1 MRHSKTPAMQV
12 LLVLLLVT
20 AGGVM
25 ASPGAADDAVTLN
38 LQQAVTK
45 ALANNPGIE
54 AARIDANIAKARS
67 ETLALG
73 TPFRLQGE
81 IENVG
86 GSGEFS
92 GFDASE
98 STLSVA
104 KTLETGDK
112 RLWRQSLGD
121 SRLELASIEI
131 AAREAQVAAE
141 TSRRY
146 VHLLQLQEASA
157 LSAESLAISTR
168 THDIVRKRVAVGR
181 ASEAEESSAS
191 VSLARTELESQRVGF
206 EIVAAKT
213 ALSLLWGT
221 TNPAF
226 ASVNG
231 NLYSMP
237 EIPDY
242 ERLRERLGNNPAML
256 RISAQ
261 SLVHQAEQRVAMS
274 SQSADVELSAGLR
287 HLAASDD
294 VAMVVGFSVP
304 FGTKGRTAPL
314 VRESDAGLARTS
326 VDRDAQALELETSLR
341 TLYQRLLAE
350 RNQAETLQSQVI
362 PEAQRAVTFYERGFE
377 LGSYALLELT
387 AAQER
392 LVALRRDAL
401 DAATSFHL
409 TMIEIESLLG
419 NTNPGGA
426 LL

>member
-1 MRHSKTPAMQV
+1 MRHSKTPAVQV
-12 LLVLLLVT
+12 LLVLLLLT
-20 AGGVM
+20 AGGVV
-25 ASPGAADDAVTLN
+25 ASSSAADDAVTLN

-73 TPFRLQGE
+73 TPWRLAGE

-92 GFDASE
+92 GFDTSE
-98 STLSVA
+98 TTLIVA
-104 KTLETGDK
+104 RTLETGDK
-112 RLWRQSLGD
+112 QLRRQNLGD
-121 SRLELASIEI
+121 SRLQLASIEI
-131 AAREAQVAAE
+131 AAREAHVAAE
-141 TSRRY
+141 TTRRY
-146 VHLLQLQEASA
+146 VRLLQLQAASE
-157 LSAESLAISTR
+157 LSAESLAISNR
-168 THDIVRKRVAVGR
+168 TLDIVRRRVAVGR

-191 VSLARTELESQRVGF
+191 VSLARTELESRRLGF

-213 ALSLLWGT
+213 ALSSLWGT

-226 ASVNG
+226 ARVNG

-237 EIPDY
+237 EIPDF
-242 ERLRERLGNNPAML
+242 ERLREQLGNNPAMR

-261 SLVHQAEQRVAMS
+261 SLVRQAEQRVAMS
-274 SQSADVELSAGLR
+274 SQSTNVELSAGLR

-304 FGTKGRTAPL
+304 FGTKGRAAPL

-326 VDRDAQALELETSLR
+326 VDRDVQALELETSLR

-350 RNQAETLQSQVI
+350 RNEAETLQRHVI

-409 TMIEIESLLG
+409 TLIEIESLLG
-419 NTNPGGA
+419 NANPGGA

>member
-1 MRHSKTPAMQV
+1 MQISKQPAVQV
-12 LLVLLLVT
+12 LLLLLVLT
-20 AGGVM
+20 ADVT
-25 ASPGAADDAVTLN
+25 ASPSDTGGETASLN
-38 LQQAVTK
+38 LQQAISK
-45 ALANNPGIE
+45 ALENNPGIE

-73 TPFRLQGE
+73 TPYRLKGA

-98 STLSVA
+98 TTLSVA

-112 RLWRQSLGD
+112 RSWRQSLGD
-121 SRLELASIEI
+121 SRLQLASIEI
-131 AAREAQVAAE
+131 AAREAHVAAE

-146 VHLLQLQEASA
+146 VRLLQLQAASE
-157 LSAESLAISTR
+157 LSAESLTISKR
-168 THDIVRKRVAVGR
+168 TLDIVRKRVAVGR
-181 ASEAEESSAS
+181 ASEGEESSAS
-191 VSLARTELESQRVGF
+191 VSLARTELESRRVGF
-206 EIVAAKT
+206 EIVAAKV
-213 ALSLLWGT
+213 SVSSLWGVT
-221 TNPAF
+221 DPAF
-226 ASVNG
+226 ARVSG

-242 ERLRERLGNNPAML
+242 ENLREQLTNNPAMR

-261 SLVHQAEQRVAMS
+261 ALVRQAEQRVAMS
-274 SQSADVELSAGLR
+274 SQSTNVELSAGLR

-304 FGTKGRTAPL
+304 FGTKGRAAPL

-326 VDRDAQALELETSLR
+326 VDRNAQALELETALR

-350 RNQAETLQSQVI
+350 RNEADTLQRSVI

-387 AAQER
+387 ATQER

-409 TMIEIESLLG
+409 TLIEIESLLG
-419 NTNPGGA
+419 NANPGGA

>member
-1 MRHSKTPAMQV
+1 MRNSKTPALQV
-12 LLVLLLVT
+12 LLVLLLLT
-20 AGGVM
+20 AGGAT
-25 ASPGAADDAVTLN
+25 ASPGAADDAMTLN
-38 LQQAVTK
+38 LQQAATK

-54 AARIDANIAKARS
+54 AARIDADIARARS
-67 ETLALG
+67 ETIALG
-73 TPFRLQGE
+73 TPYRLEGE

-86 GSGEFS
+86 GTGELS

-98 STLSVA
+98 TTLSVS
-104 KTLETGDK
+104 KTLESGDK
-112 RLWRQSLGD
+112 QLWRENLGD
-121 SRLELASIEI
+121 SLLQLANIEI
-131 AAREAQVAAE
+131 AAQEANVAAE

-146 VHLLQLQEASA
+146 VRLLQLQEASE
-157 LSAESLAISTR
+157 LSTESLAISRR
-168 THDIVRKRVAVGR
+168 TLDIVRKRVAVGR

-191 VSLARTELESQRVGF
+191 VSLARTELESRRLGF

-213 ALSLLWGT
+213 ALSSLWGT
-221 TNPAF
+221 MNPAF
-226 ASVNG
+226 ARVSG

-237 EIPDY
+237 AIPGY
-242 ERLRERLGNNPAML
+242 ESLRMQLGNNPAML

-261 SLVHQAEQRVAMS
+261 ALVRQAEQRVALS
-274 SQSADVELSAGLR
+274 SQSTDVELSAGLR

-304 FGTKGRTAPL
+304 FGTKGRAAPL

-326 VDRDAQALELETSLR
+326 VDGAAQALELETALW

-350 RNQAETLQSQVI
+350 RNEADTLQRTVI

-392 LVALRRDAL
+392 LIALRRDAL

-409 TMIEIESLLG
+409 TLIEIETLLG
-419 NTNPGGA
+419 NANPGRA

>member
-242 ERLRERLGNNPAML
+242 E
-256 RISAQ
+256 SAI
-261 SLVHQAEQRVAMS
+261 
-274 SQSADVELSAGLR
+274 AG
-287 HLAASDD
+287 
-294 VAMVVGFSVP
+294 
-304 FGTKGRTAPL
+304 T
-314 VRESDAGLARTS
+314 
-326 VDRDAQALELETSLR
+326 
-341 TLYQRLLAE
+341 
-350 RNQAETLQSQVI
+350 
-362 PEAQRAVTFYERGFE
+362 
-377 LGSYALLELT
+377 
-387 AAQER
+387 
-392 LVALRRDAL
+392 
-401 DAATSFHL
+401 
-409 TMIEIESLLG
+409 
-419 NTNPGGA
+419 PGGA
-426 LL
+426 TRRDVQPEYGRRTVGWTTSPRGKRRCRHGRRIQCAVRDERAHCTPRQRIGRRTGAHIG